1 MTSRL
6 AQEADSVKI
15 ANKAAVRP
23 MEEDLRRAIMES
35 Q

>member
-15 ANKAAVRP
+15 ANKAGVRP
-23 MEEDLRRAIMES
+23 MEVDLGKAIMES